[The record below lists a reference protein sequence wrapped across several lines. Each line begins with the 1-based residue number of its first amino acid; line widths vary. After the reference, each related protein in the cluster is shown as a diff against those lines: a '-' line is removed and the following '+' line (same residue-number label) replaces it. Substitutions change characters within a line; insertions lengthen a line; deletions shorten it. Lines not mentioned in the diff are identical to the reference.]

1 MSGIALIIIFAA
13 AIAIMVVAISKW
25 HLHPFIAILLTALI
39 FGIVSGIPLPQ
50 MTTLIGSGFSKIFAG
65 IGLVIIF
72 GTLMGTILEQSGAA
86 LKIADCI
93 IKLLGK
99 RHPVLSMAIMGW
111 VVSIPVF
118 CDSGFV
124 VLNPIREALVK
135 KTQSSPVAMTVALS
149 GGLYLSHVFIPP
161 TPGPLAAA
169 ETLGL
174 SGNLLLVMGMGLLCS
189 IFPMFL
195 LIIFSNYIGKRISCS
210 ADASTNTASSN
221 STTSACTT
229 NASTGTPSANSTDA
243 DRNTDAAHST
253 DASTGTP
260 SANSTDADRIAAEY
274 NAIIEKSG
282 RLPSA
287 ALSFAPIIVPI
298 ILMSLASI
306 LQGAEMQQQLKDV
319 VLFLSNPTIALAIG
333 LLFATFLLKRGSGF
347 EEMVENSLK
356 RSGPILFI
364 TAAGSVLGNIVA
376 GSPLVGFIT
385 DNAQVLNG
393 LGLLFPFLVAAM
405 LKSSMGS
412 SSVAIIT
419 AAGIVAPF
427 AKAMGLASPIGLTL
441 ICMAVGA
448 GSMTVSHSNDS
459 YFWVVTKFGKMD
471 IKSGYK
477 TQTLAT
483 LILGLGALAELY
495 IISLFI

>member
-195 LIIFSNYIGKRISCS
+195 LIRFSNYIGRRISCS
-210 ADASTNTASSN
+210 ADASTNTASSS

-243 DRNTDAAHST
+243 DR
-253 DASTGTP
+253 
-260 SANSTDADRIAAEY
+260 IAAKY
-274 NAIIEKSG
+274 NSIIEKSG
-282 RLPSA
+282 KLPSA

-427 AKAMGLASPIGLTL
+427 AEAMGLASPIGLTL

-459 YFWVVTKFGKMD
+459 YFWVVTKFGRMD

>member
-99 RHPVLSMAIMGW
+99 RHPVLSMALMGW

-135 KTQSSPVAMTVALS
+135 KTQSSPVAMTMALS

-195 LIIFSNYIGKRISCS
+195 LILFSNYIGRRISCS
-210 ADASTNTASSN
+210 ADASTNTAYSS

-229 NASTGTPSANSTDA
+229 
-243 DRNTDAAHST
+243 
-253 DASTGTP
+253 DASTSTS
-260 SANSTDADRIAAEY
+260 SASSTDADRIAAEY

-282 RLPSA
+282 KLPST

-376 GSPLVGFIT
+376 G
-385 DNAQVLNG
+385 
-393 LGLLFPFLVAAM
+393 
-405 LKSSMGS
+405 
-412 SSVAIIT
+412 
-419 AAGIVAPF
+419 IVAPL
-427 AKAMGLASPIGLTL
+427 AKAMGLASPIDTRHKPLP
-441 ICMAVGA
+441 
-448 GSMTVSHSNDS
+448 H
-459 YFWVVTKFGKMD
+459 
-471 IKSGYK
+471 
-477 TQTLAT
+477 
-483 LILGLGALAELY
+483 
-495 IISLFI
+495 

>member
-99 RHPVLSMAIMGW
+99 RHPVLSMALMGW

-174 SGNLLLVMGMGLLCS
+174 SSNLLLVMGMGLLCS

-195 LIIFSNYIGKRISCS
+195 LILFSNYIGRRISCS
-210 ADASTNTASSN
+210 ADASTNTASSS

-229 NASTGTPSANSTDA
+229 
-243 DRNTDAAHST
+243 
-253 DASTGTP
+253 DASTNTS
-260 SANSTDADRIAAEY
+260 SASSTDADRIAAEY

-282 RLPSA
+282 KLPSA
-287 ALSFAPIIVPI
+287 SLSFAPIIVPI

-376 GSPLVGFIT
+376 GSPLVSFIT

-427 AKAMGLASPIGLTL
+427 AEAMGLASPIGLTL

-459 YFWVVTKFGKMD
+459 YFWVVTKFGRMD

>member
-99 RHPVLSMAIMGW
+99 RHPVLSMALMGW

-195 LIIFSNYIGKRISCS
+195 LILFSNYIGRRISCS
-210 ADASTNTASSN
+210 TDASTNTASS
-221 STTSACTT
+221 S
-229 NASTGTPSANSTDA
+229 
-243 DRNTDAAHST
+243 
-253 DASTGTP
+253 
-260 SANSTDADRIAAEY
+260 STDADRIAAEY
-274 NAIIEKSG
+274 NAIIDKSDK
-282 RLPSA
+282 LPSA

-306 LQGAEMQQQLKDV
+306 LRGAEMQQQLKDV

-376 GSPLVGFIT
+376 GSPLVGFIK

-427 AKAMGLASPIGLTL
+427 AEAMGLASPIGLTL

-459 YFWVVTKFGKMD
+459 YFWVVTKFGRMD

>member
-99 RHPVLSMAIMGW
+99 RHPGLSMAIMGW

-174 SGNLLLVMGMGLLCS
+174 SSNLLLVMGMGLLCS

-210 ADASTNTASSN
+210 TDASTNTASS
-221 STTSACTT
+221 S
-229 NASTGTPSANSTDA
+229 STDA
-243 DRNTDAAHST
+243 T
-253 DASTGTP
+253 
-260 SANSTDADRIAAEY
+260 RIAAKY
-274 NAIIEKSG
+274 NSIIEKSG
-282 RLPSA
+282 KLPSA

-427 AKAMGLASPIGLTL
+427 AEAMGLASPIGLTL

-459 YFWVVTKFGKMD
+459 YFWVVTKFGRMD

>member
-195 LIIFSNYIGKRISCS
+195 LILFSNYIGRRISCS
-210 ADASTNTASSN
+210 TDASTSIASSS
-221 STTSACTT
+221 STTSACNT
-229 NASTGTPSANSTDA
+229 NASTGTPSAS
-243 DRNTDAAHST
+243 
-253 DASTGTP
+253 
-260 SANSTDADRIAAEY
+260 STDADRIAAEY
-274 NAIIEKSG
+274 NTIIEKSG
-282 RLPSA
+282 KLPSA

-306 LQGAEMQQQLKDV
+306 LQGTEMQQQLKDV

-333 LLFATFLLKRGSGF
+333 LLFATFLLNRGSGF

-376 GSPLVGFIT
+376 GSPLVDFIT

-427 AKAMGLASPIGLTL
+427 AEAMGLASPIDTRHKPLP
-441 ICMAVGA
+441 
-448 GSMTVSHSNDS
+448 H
-459 YFWVVTKFGKMD
+459 
-471 IKSGYK
+471 
-477 TQTLAT
+477 
-483 LILGLGALAELY
+483 
-495 IISLFI
+495 

>member
-195 LIIFSNYIGKRISCS
+195 LILFSNYIGRRISCS
-210 ADASTNTASSN
+210 ADASTNTASSS

-243 DRNTDAAHST
+243 DR
-253 DASTGTP
+253 
-260 SANSTDADRIAAEY
+260 IAAKY
-274 NAIIEKSG
+274 NSIIEKSG
-282 RLPSA
+282 KLPSA

-427 AKAMGLASPIGLTL
+427 AEAMGLASPIGLTL

-459 YFWVVTKFGKMD
+459 YFWVVTKFGRMD

>member
-99 RHPVLSMAIMGW
+99 RHPVLSMALMGW

-195 LIIFSNYIGKRISCS
+195 LILFSNYIGKRISCS
-210 ADASTNTASSN
+210 TDASTSTASSS
-221 STTSACTT
+221 STTSACT
-229 NASTGTPSANSTDA
+229 
-243 DRNTDAAHST
+243 T

-260 SANSTDADRIAAEY
+260 SASSTDADRIAAKY
-274 NAIIEKSG
+274 NSIIEKSG
-282 RLPSA
+282 KLPSA

-376 GSPLVGFIT
+376 G
-385 DNAQVLNG
+385 
-393 LGLLFPFLVAAM
+393 
-405 LKSSMGS
+405 
-412 SSVAIIT
+412 
-419 AAGIVAPF
+419 IVAPF
-427 AKAMGLASPIGLTL
+427 AKAMGLASPIDTRHKPLP
-441 ICMAVGA
+441 
-448 GSMTVSHSNDS
+448 H
-459 YFWVVTKFGKMD
+459 
-471 IKSGYK
+471 
-477 TQTLAT
+477 
-483 LILGLGALAELY
+483 
-495 IISLFI
+495 

>member
-99 RHPVLSMAIMGW
+99 RHPVLSMALMGW

-174 SGNLLLVMGMGLLCS
+174 SSNLLLVMGMGLLCS

-195 LIIFSNYIGKRISCS
+195 LILFSNYIGRRISCS
-210 ADASTNTASSN
+210 ADASTSTASSS
-221 STTSACTT
+221 STTSACT
-229 NASTGTPSANSTDA
+229 
-243 DRNTDAAHST
+243 T

-260 SANSTDADRIAAEY
+260 SASSTDADRIAAKY

-282 RLPSA
+282 KLPSA

-306 LQGAEMQQQLKDV
+306 LQGTEMQQQLKDV

-376 GSPLVGFIT
+376 GSPLVSFIT

-427 AKAMGLASPIGLTL
+427 AEAMGLASPIGLTL

-459 YFWVVTKFGKMD
+459 YFWVVTKFGRMD

>member
-25 HLHPFIAILLTALI
+25 HLHPFIVILLTALI

-169 ETLGL
+169 GTLGL

-195 LIIFSNYIGKRISCS
+195 LILFSNYIGKRISCS
-210 ADASTNTASSN
+210 ADASTNTTYSS

-229 NASTGTPSANSTDA
+229 
-243 DRNTDAAHST
+243 DAAHST
-253 DASTGTP
+253 DT
-260 SANSTDADRIAAEY
+260 DRIAAKY
-274 NAIIEKSG
+274 NSIIEKSG
-282 RLPSA
+282 RLPST

-427 AKAMGLASPIGLTL
+427 AEAMGLASTIGLTL

-459 YFWVVTKFGKMD
+459 YFWVVTKFGRMD

>member
-25 HLHPFIAILLTALI
+25 HLHPFIAIILTALI

-50 MTTLIGSGFSKIFAG
+50 MTTLIGIGFSKIFAG

-195 LIIFSNYIGKRISCS
+195 LILFSNYIGRRISC
-210 ADASTNTASSN
+210 
-221 STTSACTT
+221 
-229 NASTGTPSANSTDA
+229 
-243 DRNTDAAHST
+243 ST
-253 DASTGTP
+253 DAST
-260 SANSTDADRIAAEY
+260 STDADRIAAEY
-274 NAIIEKSG
+274 NAIIDKSG
-282 RLPSA
+282 KLPSA

-427 AKAMGLASPIGLTL
+427 AEAMGLASPIGLTL

>member
-1 MSGIALIIIFAA
+1 MSGIALIIIFAV

-39 FGIVSGIPLPQ
+39 FGIVSGIPLPH

-99 RHPVLSMAIMGW
+99 RHPVLSMALMGW

-135 KTQSSPVAMTVALS
+135 KTHSSPVAMTVALS

-210 ADASTNTASSN
+210 TDASTNTASSS

-229 NASTGTPSANSTDA
+229 N
-243 DRNTDAAHST
+243 
-253 DASTGTP
+253 ASTGTP

-282 RLPSA
+282 KLPST

-306 LQGAEMQQQLKDV
+306 LQGEEMQQQLKDV

-427 AKAMGLASPIGLTL
+427 AEAMGLASPIGLTL

-459 YFWVVTKFGKMD
+459 YFWVVTKFGRMD

>member
-99 RHPVLSMAIMGW
+99 RHPVLSMALMGW

-195 LIIFSNYIGKRISCS
+195 LILFSNYIGRRISC
-210 ADASTNTASSN
+210 
-221 STTSACTT
+221 
-229 NASTGTPSANSTDA
+229 
-243 DRNTDAAHST
+243 ST
-253 DASTGTP
+253 DAST
-260 SANSTDADRIAAEY
+260 STDADRIAAEY
-274 NAIIEKSG
+274 NAIIDKSG
-282 RLPSA
+282 KLPSA

-427 AKAMGLASPIGLTL
+427 AEAMGLASPIGLTL

-459 YFWVVTKFGKMD
+459 YFWVVTKFGRMD

>member
-174 SGNLLLVMGMGLLCS
+174 SSNLLLVMGMGLLCS

-195 LIIFSNYIGKRISCS
+195 LILFSNYIGRRISCS
-210 ADASTNTASSN
+210 ADASTNTASSS
-221 STTSACTT
+221 STTSACT
-229 NASTGTPSANSTDA
+229 
-243 DRNTDAAHST
+243 T

-260 SANSTDADRIAAEY
+260 SASSTDADRIAAKY

-282 RLPSA
+282 KLPSA

-306 LQGAEMQQQLKDV
+306 LQGTEMQQQLKDV

-376 GSPLVGFIT
+376 GSPLVSFIT

-427 AKAMGLASPIGLTL
+427 AEAMGLASPIGLTL

-459 YFWVVTKFGKMD
+459 YFWVVTKFGRMD

>member
-39 FGIVSGIPLPQ
+39 FGIASGIPLPQ

-195 LIIFSNYIGKRISCS
+195 LILFSNYIGRRISCS
-210 ADASTNTASSN
+210 ADASTNTASSS

-229 NASTGTPSANSTDA
+229 DASTSTSSASS
-243 DRNTDAAHST
+243 TDAAHST
-253 DASTGTP
+253 DAT
-260 SANSTDADRIAAEY
+260 RIAAKY

-282 RLPSA
+282 KLPSA

-319 VLFLSNPTIALAIG
+319 VFFLSNPTIALAIG

-459 YFWVVTKFGKMD
+459 YLWVVTKFGRMD

>member
-1 MSGIALIIIFAA
+1 MSGIALIIIFVA

-195 LIIFSNYIGKRISCS
+195 LILFSNYIGKRISCS
-210 ADASTNTASSN
+210 TDASTSTASSS
-221 STTSACTT
+221 STTSACT
-229 NASTGTPSANSTDA
+229 
-243 DRNTDAAHST
+243 T

-260 SANSTDADRIAAEY
+260 SASSTDADRIAAKY
-274 NAIIEKSG
+274 NSIIEKSG

-427 AKAMGLASPIGLTL
+427 AEAMGLASPIDTRHKPLP
-441 ICMAVGA
+441 
-448 GSMTVSHSNDS
+448 H
-459 YFWVVTKFGKMD
+459 
-471 IKSGYK
+471 
-477 TQTLAT
+477 
-483 LILGLGALAELY
+483 
-495 IISLFI
+495 